1 MNFKIYAIVALTAVL
16 ATPITAQQQQLC
28 RADGCAYEHSHANKV
43 ISKCCQAIN
52 PDPVAFHDCCG
63 KSCNTGIPCK
73 SV

>member
-52 PDPVAFHDCCG
+52 PDPVAFYDCCRI
-63 KSCNTGIPCK
+63 SCNMGSPCK
-73 SV
+73 AV